1 MKTITKI
8 SDTEFEISETT
19 EVTNTISV
27 NLDQLENEKILLT
40 TDLIRQ
46 TTFTNARVI
55 EIDEQ
60 IASLKLQ
67 GAKTHLEVEDER
79 KRIEQEEADNI
90 IAK

>member
-90 IAK
+90 TTR

>member
-1 MKTITKI
+1 MKTITKL

-67 GAKTHLEVEDER
+67 GAKTNLEVENER
-79 KRIEQEEADNI
+79 KRIEKEEADNI
-90 IAK
+90 TTR

>member
-8 SDTEFEISETT
+8 SDTEFEITETT

-27 NLDQLENEKILLT
+27 NLDKLQNEKLRLT

-67 GAKTHLEVEDER
+67 GAKTNLEVEDER

-90 IAK
+90 TTK

>member
-8 SDTEFEISETT
+8 SDTEFEITEIK

-67 GAKTHLEVEDER
+67 GAKTNLEVEDER